1 MFYLDTNVIVSY
13 LFETDPNHG
22 IVLNEIRRL
31 GRKGTF
37 HISSFSLV
45 GLAYVVVFCF
55 KYRGWKLIDAL
66 QIVVDGFPE
75 QVRCRVLLGLLLGYV
90 IQDLGV
96 KVHGDD
102 EVRGLFRKFR
112 ELREV
117 KLGVLNVKTIRL
129 CGRVVDLIRRG
140 FIVEYSDV
148 LRLLYA

>member
-1 MFYLDTNVIVSY
+1 M
-13 LFETDPNHG
+13 
-22 IVLNEIRRL
+22 

-37 HISSFSLV
+37 HISSFGLV
-45 GLAYVVVFCF
+45 GLAYVAVFCF

-102 EVRGLFRKFR
+102 EVRGLLRKFR
-112 ELREV
+112 ELREI
-117 KLGVLNVKTIRL
+117 KLGALNVRTIRL
-129 CGRVVDLIRRG
+129 YGHVVDLIRRG
-140 FIVEYSDV
+140 FIVEYSDI